1 MKLLQKNLL
10 EKIAGSGQFSIQ
22 DPHILFEEVFP
33 IEEGSLVAAFFYRYF
48 MEEEYPKLRTL
59 LNPTKKMIVKLIA
72 HAQAVADGNFQY
84 LDELT
89 ESVDQSAPDET
100 ESPTSGEIA
109 SQFFELVIQ
118 MAANMIDPTWK
129 TPWFLPGPLMC
140 VRINK
145 QNYGIDIIANFII
158 KISFNF

>member
-1 MKLLQKNLL
+1 
-10 EKIAGSGQFSIQ
+10 
-22 DPHILFEEVFP
+22 
-33 IEEGSLVAAFFYRYF
+33 
-48 MEEEYPKLRTL
+48 
-59 LNPTKKMIVKLIA
+59 MIVKLIA

-129 TPWFLPGPLMC
+129 TPWFLPGPLTP
-140 VRINK
+140 V
-145 QNYGIDIIANFII
+145 GILAKKMAKKRSKTSTDDDAAPNVDAD
-158 KISFNF
+158 KDVCED